1 MSSLFRKTLDNP
13 QDYFIATYDLSSA
26 TNLRDASWD
35 LAIGQSVGNPNV
47 RNRWETEE
55 LFENHSCKIVGDE
68 SELSKQSSGVVKI
81 AFPIVNTDWKEDG
94 ISHLLVQV
102 MGGQL
107 DIDRITR
114 CRLIDLEFPEKVL
127 TYFKGPKYGIS
138 GVRKFTGVYGKPLL
152 GAIVKPKIGITPEI
166 LLEMV
171 KELVQGGVNFIKEDE
186 IMANPAICPIEVR
199 VPLVSKYLKEMREKG
214 RNVIYAVCINADAPY
229 ALERVKRVYELGG
242 NAIHIN
248 FWCGLGIYKSIRDLD
263 LPLFVHF
270 QKSGDKILTDK
281 SHRFGIDWAVIC
293 QLSSL
298 SGIDTIHAGM
308 LSGYSTSDEGEMKKV
323 LSTLDKYGVLPVL
336 SCGMH
341 PGLVCSITK
350 KVGVNYMANVGGAI
364 SGHPMGSSLSGA
376 KAMRQAIDGD
386 LEQVE
391 YKSAIAK
398 WGLIP

>member
-1 MSSLFRKTLDNP
+1 MCSLFREKLHNP
-13 QDYFIATYDLSSA
+13 EDYFIATYDLASS

-47 RNRWETEE
+47 RNKWETDE
-55 LFENHSCKIVGDE
+55 LFEKHSCKIVGNE
-68 SELSKQSSGVVKI
+68 AELKAKSAGEVKI
-81 AFPIVNTDWKEDG
+81 AFPIINTDWKEDG

-114 CRLIDLEFPEKVL
+114 CRLTKLDFPQGVL
-127 TYFKGPKYGIS
+127 KFFKGPKYGMT
-138 GVRKFTGVYGKPLL
+138 GVREFTGVYNKPLL
-152 GAIVKPKIGITPEI
+152 GAIVKPKIGITPAI

-186 IMANPAICPIEVR
+186 IMSNPAVCPIEER
-199 VPLVSKYLKEMREKG
+199 VPLISAYLKTMREQG

-229 ALERVKRVYELGG
+229 ALERVKRVYALGG

-248 FWCGLGIYKSIRDLD
+248 FWCGLGVYKSIRDLD

-281 SHRFGIDWAVIC
+281 SHRFGIDWSVVC
-293 QLSSL
+293 QLAGM
-298 SGIDTIHAGM
+298 SGVDTIHAGM
-308 LSGYSTSDEGEMKKV
+308 LNGYSNSDNDEMKDV
-323 LSTLDKYGVLPVL
+323 LRILNEHNVVPAL

-341 PGLVCSITK
+341 PGLVSGITK
-350 KVGVNYMANVGGAI
+350 RIGCNYMANVGGAI
-364 SGHPMGSSLSGA
+364 HGHDWGTLAGA
-376 KAMRQAIDGD
+376 KAMKQAING
-386 LEQVE
+386 ETNEPE
-391 YKSAIAK
+391 YVSAIQK
-398 WGLIP
+398 WGLKE